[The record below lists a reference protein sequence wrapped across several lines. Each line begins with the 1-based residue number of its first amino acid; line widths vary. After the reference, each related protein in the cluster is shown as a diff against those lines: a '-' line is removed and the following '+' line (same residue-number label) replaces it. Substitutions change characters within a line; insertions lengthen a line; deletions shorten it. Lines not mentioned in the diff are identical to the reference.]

1 MCACVCVRAG
11 ASDRPGV
18 NQQVNFSVFLSF
30 TVKPKTPKV
39 SPTSSVKTE
48 GEVQVMWCV
57 SGYALA
63 VYKWYLNN
71 VEIRGAVSE
80 SYTTENLTVL
90 KYNGSVFSCEVTANS
105 VSSNRSIITLI
116 LTGE

>member
-1 MCACVCVRAG
+1 M
-11 ASDRPGV
+11 
-18 NQQVNFSVFLSF
+18 
-30 TVKPKTPKV
+30 PKV
-39 SPTSSVKTE
+39 SPISSVKTE
-48 GEVQVMWCV
+48 GEVQVMRCV

-90 KYNGSVFSCEVTANS
+90 KYNGSVFSCEVTANG